1 MPMTYV
7 CMYVCMYAC
16 IHLLFSRAE
25 AIGYE
30 QLQADAGWA
39 LSDDIVHCVRPLE
52 RERERER
59 ERARERARARAR
71 ARARER
77 ARESQSSPPPLNRI
91 PKRQLYSDFAK

>member
-1 MPMTYV
+1 
-7 CMYVCMYAC
+7 MYAC

-59 ERARERARARAR
+59 ARARERERARARAR
-71 ARARER
+71 E
-77 ARESQSSPPPLNRI
+77 RESERESVLSPPLESHSETSAI
-91 PKRQLYSDFAK
+91 Q

>member
-1 MPMTYV
+1 
-7 CMYVCMYAC
+7 MYAC

-52 RERERER
+52 RERERARARER
-59 ERARERARARAR
+59 ERERARAR
-71 ARARER
+71 E
-77 ARESQSSPPPLNRI
+77 RESERESVLSPPLESHSETSAI
-91 PKRQLYSDFAK
+91 Q